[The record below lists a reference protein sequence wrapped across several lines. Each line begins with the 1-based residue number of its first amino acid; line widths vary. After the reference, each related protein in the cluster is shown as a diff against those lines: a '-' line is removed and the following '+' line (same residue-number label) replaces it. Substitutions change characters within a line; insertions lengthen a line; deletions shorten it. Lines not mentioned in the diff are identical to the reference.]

1 MFVRLLHIGVIAAL
15 VLAAAF
21 VYDIKYQSTFWA
33 ERVAKLR
40 HDLRRERDATAALR
54 AEWARLIN
62 PTRIQALAE
71 RHLELKPF
79 RTSQIDSLENLPAK
93 PAQIVPPD
101 AADPISALL
110 DNIEDVSSTAAIPD
124 PPSGGKGDKLQ

>member
-1 MFVRLLHIGVIAAL
+1 MFVRLLHMGVIAAL

-21 VYDIKYQSTFWA
+21 VYDIKYQSTLWG

-40 HDLRRERDATAALR
+40 YDLRRERDATAALR

-93 PAQIVPPD
+93 PPQIVPPD

-110 DNIEDVSSTAAIPD
+110 ENIEDVSSTATIPS
-124 PPSGGKGDKLQ
+124 PPGGGKGDRLQ

>member
-1 MFVRLLHIGVIAAL
+1 MFVRLLHFGVIAAL

-21 VYDIKYQSTFWA
+21 VYDIKYQSTLWA

-79 RTSQIDSLENLPAK
+79 RTSQIDSLDNLPMK
-93 PAQIVPPD
+93 PPQIVPPD

-110 DNIEDVSSTAAIPD
+110 ENIEDVSSTAAIPD
-124 PPSGGKGDKLQ
+124 PPSSGKGDKLQ